1 MKKIRKISLLIIL
14 LVCVLV
20 ISGCDSSEK
29 TVKTSNTNSN
39 VKTGKMV
46 HKHCTRAATAG
57 EGIDVSLN
65 YELYYTDDLLNVLHS
80 EEKVTSENSES
91 LDTYEKA
98 YKDIHANYKGL
109 KYYDTDVV
117 RDENSVTS
125 IIHINYD
132 KVNIAALIDI
142 EGEEDNIFENG
153 QAKVDKWISLS
164 KKFGTKCTVVND
176 LEEQNSEA

>member
-1 MKKIRKISLLIIL
+1 MKMKKYNL
-14 LVCVLV
+14 LVLALV
-20 ISGCDSSEK
+20 CIFAISGCVTSEK
-29 TVKTSNTNSN
+29 TVKTSNNK

-80 EEKVTSENSES
+80 EEKVISENSES

-109 KYYDTDVV
+109 KYYDTDVI

-125 IIHINYD
+125 IIHIDYD

-142 EGEEDNIFENG
+142 EGEADNVFENG
-153 QAKVDKWISLS
+153 QAKVDKWIKLS

-176 LEEQNSEA
+176 LGEQNSEA